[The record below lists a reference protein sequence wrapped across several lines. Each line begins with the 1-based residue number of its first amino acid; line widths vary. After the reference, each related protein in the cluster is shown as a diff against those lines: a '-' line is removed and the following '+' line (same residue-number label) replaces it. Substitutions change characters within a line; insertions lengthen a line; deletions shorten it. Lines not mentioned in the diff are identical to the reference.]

1 MALKRQQKSGALCFR
16 LFTFSTLI
24 AMMAYGAMEPKQ
36 LRKVTAEFVTIIISA
51 VATGVQF
58 YVTVAKFLPLPYHI
72 FAVIAA
78 DIICALG
85 FIAAIA
91 ILSYWNINVVYIPR
105 DNDPAAWFKC
115 ANAREWDSVLTDSGF
130 GKWLNIVWCDIEVD
144 GRHRLVGNWAA
155 RQKLHVMIGLS
166 TVCLVF
172 TLMTIVYTIFRA
184 IYLGHIRSP
193 KIYAKLRETFH

>member
-1 MALKRQQKSGALCFR
+1 MGLRRQEKSGALCLR

-24 AMMAYGAMEPKQ
+24 AMMAYGAIEPKE
-36 LRKVTAEFVTIIISA
+36 LHKVTAELVTIVIAGI
-51 VATGVQF
+51 ATGVQF
-58 YVTVAKFLPLPYHI
+58 YVTLAKFICLPYHI
-72 FAVIAA
+72 FAVLAA
-78 DIICALG
+78 DAVCLLG

-91 ILSYWNINVVYIPR
+91 MLSYWNINVVYIPR
-105 DNDPAAWFKC
+105 EDDPANWLKC
-115 ANAREWDSVLTDSGF
+115 ANAKQWDSVLTDSGF

-172 TLMTIVYTIFRA
+172 TAITIVYTVFRA
-184 IYLGHIRSP
+184 IYLGNIRSP
-193 KIYAKLRETFH
+193 KIYAKLRKRFV